1 MLVQTQLSLKG
12 RALRLLA
19 AREHSRAELE
29 RRLAPHAALPD
40 DLAGVLDALQ
50 AKGLISDERVAESV
64 IHRRATKLGSGRIR
78 QELEAKGLDGETVT
92 QAMDGLRATEMER
105 AREVWRKK
113 FGTLPA
119 DAAERGRQMRFM
131 ASRGFA
137 SEVIAR
143 VLRDR
148 VDADH

>member
-1 MLVQTQLSLKG
+1 MLVQAQLSLKG

-29 RRLAPHAALPD
+29 RRLAPHAGQPE

-50 AKGLISDERVAESV
+50 AKGLISDERVAESLL
-64 IHRRATKLGSGRIR
+64 HRRATKLGSGRIR
-78 QELEAKGLDGETVT
+78 QELEAKGLHGDTVT
-92 QAMDGLRATEMER
+92 QAMDGLRATEIDR

-137 SEVIAR
+137 AEVVAR
-143 VLRDR
+143 VMRDPAGLE
-148 VDADH
+148 D